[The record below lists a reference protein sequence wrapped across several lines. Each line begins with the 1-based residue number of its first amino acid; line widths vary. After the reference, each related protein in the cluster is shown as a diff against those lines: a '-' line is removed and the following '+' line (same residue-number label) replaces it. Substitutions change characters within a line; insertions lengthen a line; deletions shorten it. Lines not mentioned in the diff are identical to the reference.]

1 MLRIRSC
8 LVMPQIL
15 QNTAISKTLNFRL
28 CSSFIVHVSLL
39 YSRADYTRDWYSFT
53 LVSAVISF
61 DFQIS
66 SKFLT
71 TPDAIPIL
79 LAISLLHEEYADITS
94 KLSDCFNSVMANLM
108 FIFAHPCNTL
118 YFSFRVA
125 DFKIKCA
132 SSSMQMIVQIL
143 QVMLPFP
150 PAK

>member
-15 QNTAISKTLNFRL
+15 QNTAILKTLNFHL

-71 TPDAIPIL
+71 TPDAIPIP
-79 LAISLLHEEYADITS
+79 AMSLLHEEYADITP
-94 KLSDCFNSVMANLM
+94 KLSDCFNSVMANLT
-108 FIFAHPCNTL
+108 FIIRSSLPIHSTSVLELLTL
-118 YFSFRVA
+118 RPNLLLA
-125 DFKIKCA
+125 ACK
-132 SSSMQMIVQIL
+132 
-143 QVMLPFP
+143 
-150 PAK
+150 